1 MRILYVV
8 PNVPSRIRSRPFN
21 FIRGLSKHH
30 QVSVLCLVTDD
41 SDRRFAS
48 ELRQYCESLEV
59 IEVPRWRSFWNCLG
73 GLFSS
78 AALRHVYFYSPELRR
93 RVNEK
98 VSRKE
103 VDLVHAEHLKSVP
116 MVDGAVGKIP
126 TVFDAVDCVSMLEAR
141 RRKFA
146 GNPLSRIFSWTE
158 GRRMT
163 WSEARASQLFDTVV
177 ITSAVDKKVY
187 PGPRRSTERIRVIP
201 NGVDLE
207 YFGFQRFEPNRNLV
221 VFCAKLDYF
230 PNEDA
235 ALYFSQ
241 AVWPRL
247 LVRMPGLQLEIVGS
261 RPPRSVRQLDGKNN
275 IRVRGSVPDVRR
287 FLGRA
292 WIALCPLRIQAGIQN
307 KILEAMALGVPV
319 VATRICCPGLA
330 VEPGKH
336 LLVADTPEEFVSA
349 IDLLMHDD
357 GLRSNMAR
365 AGRTY
370 VEGCHN
376 WDDPVTELCDTYTTA
391 LAAFGT
397 PATIPGPLSFP

>member
-1 MRILYVV
+1 
-8 PNVPSRIRSRPFN
+8 
-21 FIRGLSKHH
+21 
-30 QVSVLCLVTDD
+30 
-41 SDRRFAS
+41 
-48 ELRQYCESLEV
+48 
-59 IEVPRWRSFWNCLG
+59 
-73 GLFSS
+73 
-78 AALRHVYFYSPELRR
+78 
-93 RVNEK
+93 
-98 VSRKE
+98 
-103 VDLVHAEHLKSVP
+103 
-116 MVDGAVGKIP
+116 
-126 TVFDAVDCVSMLEAR
+126 
-141 RRKFA
+141 
-146 GNPLSRIFSWTE
+146 
-158 GRRMT
+158 
-163 WSEARASQLFDTVV
+163 
-177 ITSAVDKKVY
+177 
-187 PGPRRSTERIRVIP
+187 
-201 NGVDLE
+201 
-207 YFGFQRFEPNRNLV
+207 

-261 RPPRSVRQLDGKNN
+261 RPPRSVRQLHGKNN